1 MKEDLKNYLDEKI
14 KIINNSLN
22 DYLSSIKENSILY
35 AAISY
40 SLFPG
45 GKRLRPVIL
54 LTSYESIKGDEIDEL
69 AIIPA
74 CAVELIHTYSLIHD
88 DLPIMDNSDTRR
100 GKPATHK
107 VYGDD
112 IALLAGDAL
121 LTHAFYLLSSIDAQ
135 KFIKPE
141 ILIKIIQRLSEAS
154 GVTGLV
160 EGQAFEAF
168 QRKDNIDEKTILYIH
183 EHKTA
188 ALFGASLAISGI
200 LTNSDEEIIN
210 SLSMAGK
217 NFGMAYQ
224 IADDMKDCDTCENE
238 ANYAKIFGKEKSL
251 ESIDNYINESITI
264 LKSLPFNTDRLIE
277 IFNIINE

>member
-1 MKEDLKNYLDEKI
+1 MKEELKNYLDEKI
-14 KIINNSLN
+14 KLINNSLN
-22 DYLSSIKENSILY
+22 EYLASIKENSILY

-45 GKRLRPVIL
+45 GKRLRPIL
-54 LTSYESIKGDEIDEL
+54 LLSTYESISGKIDEL

-74 CAVELIHTYSLIHD
+74 CAIELIHTYSLIHD
-88 DLPIMDNSDTRR
+88 DLPIMDNSDIRR

-107 VYGDD
+107 IYGDD
-112 IALLAGDAL
+112 IALLSGDAL
-121 LTHAFYLLSSIDAQ
+121 LAHAFYLLSSPKAQ
-135 KFIKPE
+135 KFIEPE
-141 ILIKIIQRLSEAS
+141 TLIKIIQRLSEAS
-154 GVTGLV
+154 GISGLV

-168 QRKDNIDEKTILYIH
+168 QRKNSVEEKTILYIH

-188 ALFGASLAISGI
+188 ALFGTSLAISGI
-200 LTNSDEEIIN
+200 LTASDEEIIN
-210 SLSMAGK
+210 SLYMAGK

-224 IADDMKDCDTCENE
+224 IADDIKDCDTCENE

-251 ESIDNYINESITI
+251 DSIDYFLNESVSI

-277 IFNIINE
+277 IFNIIKE

>member
-1 MKEDLKNYLDEKI
+1 MKEELKIYLDEKI
-14 KIINNSLN
+14 KLINNALN
-22 DYLSSIKENSILY
+22 EHLLSIKENSILY

-45 GKRLRPVIL
+45 GKRLRPIL
-54 LTSYESIKGDEIDEL
+54 LLTTYESINGKIDEA

-107 VYGDD
+107 VYGND

-141 ILIKIIQRLSEAS
+141 ILIKIIQKLSEAS
-154 GVTGLV
+154 GVIGLV

-168 QRKDNIDEKTILYIH
+168 QQKDNIDEKTILYIH

-188 ALFGASLAISGI
+188 ALFGTSLAISGI
-200 LTNSDEEIIN
+200 ITASDEEIVN
-210 SLSMAGK
+210 SLYIAGK

-224 IADDMKDCDTCENE
+224 IADDIKDCDTCKNE

-251 ESIDNYINESITI
+251 ESINNYLKESITI
-264 LKSLPFNTDRLIE
+264 LKSLPFNTDSLIE
-277 IFNIINE
+277 IFNLIKE

>member
-1 MKEDLKNYLDEKI
+1 MKEELKIYLDEKI
-14 KIINNSLN
+14 KLINNALN
-22 DYLSSIKENSILY
+22 EHLSSIKENSILY

-45 GKRLRPVIL
+45 GKRLRPIL
-54 LTSYESIKGDEIDEL
+54 LLTTYESINGKIDEM

-107 VYGDD
+107 VYGND
-112 IALLAGDAL
+112 IALLSGDAL
-121 LTHAFYLLSSIDAQ
+121 LTHAFYLLSSTNAQ

-141 ILIKIIQRLSEAS
+141 ILIKIIQKLSEAS

-168 QRKDNIDEKTILYIH
+168 QQKDNIDEKTILYIH

-188 ALFGASLAISGI
+188 ALFGTSLAISGI
-200 LTNSDEEIIN
+200 LTASDEEIVN
-210 SLSMAGK
+210 SLNMAGK
-217 NFGMAYQ
+217 NFGIAYQ
-224 IADDMKDCDTCENE
+224 IADDVKDCDTSKNE

-251 ESIDNYINESITI
+251 ESINYYLNESITI
-264 LKSLPFNTDRLIE
+264 LKSLPFNTDKLIE
-277 IFNIINE
+277 IFNLIKE